1 MAERI
6 RIGYKRLFEVRLLHH
21 YWLDFGAANFDSLP
35 EARKTKLLL
44 TYDCR
49 KFISIQPS
57 KTTESK
63 LKALNGIFKN
73 TALGLVI
80 AVPETAIIS
89 DDEVFTF
96 ILTIT
101 EPDFYTYTSLTFINH
116 KIVELYYPAKDK
128 ILRFKENIPVF
139 TNLTGVS
146 RVLNGE
152 KLLFLSKEI
161 PTPDANDKVEFLN
174 ITAGALVQLTS
185 DQPGAAFQQ
194 IAASA
199 AGMPLFINQKDT
211 PPLIPPAGLSGNPK
225 NGILLSPEIPDHVF
239 GLIHISANNPTDPDF
254 SCTTARHVKA
264 SFPVFQLRFKNRS
277 AFWKYLNKNTGAEV
291 TESTAALPLTSSGN
305 AGVNKRKPSEQA
317 VKVKYQN
324 NDPTKRI
331 LKIFA
336 EIFE

>member
-1 MAERI
+1 MAEQI
-6 RIGYKRLFEVRLLHH
+6 RIGYKRLFEVRVLHH
-21 YWLDFGAANFDSLP
+21 YWLDFGAANFDALP
-35 EARKTKLLL
+35 QARKTKLLL

-49 KFISIQPS
+49 KFISIQPTKS
-57 KTTESK
+57 TENK
-63 LKALNGIFKN
+63 LKALNGVFKN
-73 TALGLVI
+73 TALGLVV
-80 AVPETAIIS
+80 AVPETAKIS

-101 EPDFYTYTSLTFINH
+101 DPDFYTYTSLTFLSH
-116 KIVELYYPAKDK
+116 KIVELYYQPTDK

-161 PTPDANDKVEFLN
+161 PASDANDKVEFFN
-174 ITAGALVQLTS
+174 ISGGALVQLTS
-185 DQPGAAFQQ
+185 DQPGAATQQ
-194 IAASA
+194 INADAAVMA
-199 AGMPLFINQKDT
+199 LFINQKDT
-211 PPLIPPAGLSGNPK
+211 PPIVPPAGLTVPIE
-225 NGILLSPEIPDHVF
+225 NGILLTPEIPDNVF
-239 GLIHISANNPTDPDF
+239 GLIHISAKNPSDPDY
-254 SCTTARHVKA
+254 SCTTSGHVKV

-291 TESTAALPLTSSGN
+291 SESSAPLPLTSSGN
-305 AGVNKRKPSEQA
+305 AGVNKRKPSEQT
-317 VKVKYQN
+317 VKVHYQN

-331 LKIFA
+331 MKIFA